1 MASFIVNKIK
11 IKKNINRLEMAF
23 RAQGLDFKLFYSVK
37 TNYAKQVLVAVKES
51 HSQYEILSDFEW
63 QLVKEFKPQA
73 VVLNGPA
80 KNINLVEDI
89 LENVNTLYF
98 NIDNDSDFEIIKNIS
113 PDSKNKLKIGL
124 RIYLNADGV
133 WNRFGYDISSQNFLD
148 KVKELKEQISGIHFH
163 FSTNNF
169 KIPNYQLLLMKIRGF
184 LDEAKIKIEY
194 LDIGGGLPGANEF
207 IFEQEIYQKL
217 PKLISETFPK
227 IRILSEVG
235 RNVVADAVD
244 LETKIISLK
253 KIGEGKFQVNIDA
266 NVLHFPCVFEKKFWV
281 EYITNEKKIKKP
293 TEIEIYGN
301 SCMQIDKITDSTLIE
316 QEPLIGDRII
326 IHNVGAYSISQAAN
340 FISQVPKV
348 ITNE

>member
-113 PDSKNKLKIGL
+113 PDSN
-124 RIYLNADGV
+124 
-133 WNRFGYDISSQNFLD
+133 ISSQNFLD